1 MSKYRCKI
9 CGYVYDE
16 SVGDSTNGIKPG
28 TEWGNLRSD
37 FACPMCGASKDEFE
51 KQ

>member
-16 SVGDSTNGIKPG
+16 SVGISEDGITPG
-28 TEWGNLRSD
+28 TKWDSLRSD
-37 FACPMCGASKDEFE
+37 FACPLCGAGKDEFE
-51 KQ
+51 KE